1 MRLCVFSDRKANK
14 NYGQSQFERE
24 KKWMICWRMWPR
36 CSCANCGS
44 CGSCCRRGLFSS
56 RYNSWPDINCLE
68 QVSNRWLSRSW
79 PKVAKGRE
87 PSFIAS
93 LYYVLSNYAVSF
105 GFFPSSIIKACKWEL
120 TIAALG
126 FEPASAWFA
135 TATKLWYW
143 CSYLSGCISEF
154 FRKMRTISKIYL
166 PLLIR

>member
-1 MRLCVFSDRKANK
+1 MNDLLADVAPMQLCQLWQLRQLLPPRPLQLKIQLLARHKLSWTGFKPVTLSQLTQG
-14 NYGQSQFERE
+14 GQ
-24 KKWMICWRMWPR
+24 
-36 CSCANCGS
+36 
-44 CGSCCRRGLFSS
+44 
-56 RYNSWPDINCLE
+56 
-68 QVSNRWLSRSW
+68 RSG
-79 PKVAKGRE
+79 A
-87 PSFIAS
+87 FIHRFIV
-93 LYYVLSNYAVSF
+93 YVLSNYAVSF